1 MDTSLW
7 DLIPGKWVG
16 SPGSSARLAHGGWV
30 IDRIAQPTKGEVTA
44 EHVGVRR
51 SGGLWL
57 AVGPFVVPAVAEKE
71 KSFVPAVVELRY
83 IDRTG
88 DGGLALVI
96 VVGEVARVLLEVL
109 AVIHGAV
116 LVAIFESA
124 VELVGPAFEDE
135 ADRAAGGVSQFRG
148 RARTPKLHLF
158 KCVDGRLDK
167 SA

>member
-1 MDTSLW
+1 M
-7 DLIPGKWVG
+7 
-16 SPGSSARLAHGGWV
+16 
-30 IDRIAQPTKGEVTA
+30 
-44 EHVGVRR
+44 
-51 SGGLWL
+51 
-57 AVGPFVVPAVAEKE
+57 
-71 KSFVPAVVELRY
+71 
-83 IDRTG
+83 
-88 DGGLALVI
+88 I

-124 VELVGPAFEDE
+124 VELVGPAFEGE

-167 SA
+167 SAGLVRREGGADGLFPADPVHHIAHLRLRLADDVIAGDRQHAFHVVEDALRLELLECHLIELLGHEQRSADGVFRIEERRRRGYI